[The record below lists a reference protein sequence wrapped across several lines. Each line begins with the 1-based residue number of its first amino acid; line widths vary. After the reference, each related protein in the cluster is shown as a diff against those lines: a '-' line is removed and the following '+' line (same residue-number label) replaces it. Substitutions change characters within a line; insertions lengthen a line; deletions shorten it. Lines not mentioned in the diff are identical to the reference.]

1 MFLPCVC
8 GGGRRKARRRRRRI
22 SCCDEQN
29 WEPRDRCSSL
39 QKSTKTMGLQ
49 TQPYGIQGM
58 LKEGHKHLSGL
69 DEAVVKNIDA
79 CKQLSTITRTSLG
92 PNGMNK
98 MVINHLDKLF
108 VTSDTATIVNEL
120 EIQHPAA
127 KILVLAGKAQQEE
140 IGDGAN
146 LVVSF
151 AGELL
156 QGAEDLIR
164 MGLHPSE
171 IIIGYTKAINKVVQI
186 LEDMVEKGSETMD
199 VRNKDEVI
207 LRMKAAVASKQY
219 GQEDILCPLIADAC
233 IQVCPKNPVNFNV
246 DNVRVAKLVGG
257 GLHNCTTVR
266 GMVLKGDTVGSIKK
280 IDKAKVVVIAGGVD
294 TTATETKGTVLIHS
308 AEQLENYAK
317 TEEAKV
323 EELIKAV
330 ADSGAKVIVSGA
342 AVGEMALHFCER
354 YKIMVLKIG
363 SKFELRRFCRTTGAV
378 ALLKL
383 GAVNPDDLGYVDSIS
398 VEEIGG
404 ARVTVV
410 RNEQGGNSVTTVLLR
425 GSTDSILDD
434 LERAVDDG
442 VNTYKALCKDSRIV
456 PGAAA
461 TEIELARKLKEFSFS
476 ETGLDQYAIGKFAES
491 FEMIPKTLAE
501 NAGLNAMEIISTLYA
516 DHANGNVKVGIDLE
530 EGACKDV
537 STLKIWDLFVTKYH
551 ALKYAADAVCT
562 VLRVDQIIMSKPAGG
577 PGRRDQQPMDED

>member
-1 MFLPCVC
+1 
-8 GGGRRKARRRRRRI
+8 
-22 SCCDEQN
+22 
-29 WEPRDRCSSL
+29 
-39 QKSTKTMGLQ
+39 MGFSM
-49 TQPYGIQGM
+49 QPYGIQSM

-69 DEAVVKNIDA
+69 DEAVLKNIDA

-108 VTSDTATIVNEL
+108 VTNDAATIVNEL
-120 EIQHPAA
+120 EVQHPAA

-146 LVVSF
+146 LAISF
-151 AGELL
+151 AGEIL
-156 QGAEDLIR
+156 QGAEELIR

-171 IIIGYTKAINKVVQI
+171 IISGYTKAINKTIEI
-186 LEDMVEKGSETMD
+186 LDDLVEKGSENMD
-199 VRNKDEVI
+199 VRIKEEVVY
-207 LRMKAAVASKQY
+207 RMKAAVASKQY
-219 GQEDILCPLIADAC
+219 GQEDILSSLIADAC

-246 DNVRVAKLVGG
+246 DNVRVAKIVGG
-257 GLHNCTTVR
+257 GLHNCTIVR
-266 GMVLKGDTVGSIKK
+266 GLVLKSDAVGSIKRME
-280 IDKAKVVVIAGGVD
+280 KAKVAVFVGGVD
-294 TTATETKGTVLIHS
+294 TSATETKGTVLIHN
-308 AEQLENYAK
+308 AEQLENYSK

-354 YKIMVLKIG
+354 YKLMVLKIS

-378 ALLKL
+378 AMLKL
-383 GAVNPDDLGYVDSIS
+383 CQPNPDDLGYVDSMS

-404 ARVTVV
+404 ARVTIV
-410 RNEQGGNSVTTVLLR
+410 RNEGGNSVSTVVLR

-442 VNTYKALCKDSRIV
+442 VNTYKAMCRDSRIV

-461 TEIELARKLKEFSFS
+461 TEIELARRLKEFSFK
-476 ETGLDQYAIGKFAES
+476 ETGLDQYAISKFAES
-491 FEMIPKTLAE
+491 FEMVPKTLSE
-501 NAGLNAMEIISTLYA
+501 NAGLNAMEIISSLYA
-516 DHANGNVKVGIDLE
+516 EHASDNTKVGIDLE
-530 EGACKDV
+530 EGVCKDV
-537 STLKIWDLFVTKYH
+537 STMNVWDLYVTKH
-551 ALKYAADAVCT
+551 FALKYAADAACT

-577 PGRRDQQPMDED
+577 PRRDQQPAGGMDED